1 MIDVALTRADLR
13 FAPVVVVVDVL
24 RATSTITQAL
34 AAGYET
40 VLCTD
45 SVRRARLLRADGRV
59 LAGEQRCVMPAG
71 FDQGN
76 SPLDAARC
84 QARELVLATT
94 NGAPAIVAAGRS
106 ASRVLLACL
115 LNLGAVLRAL
125 SETVH
130 GGELDLQ
137 IVCAGTDG
145 APALE
150 DSYLAGRLCA
160 ALPGP
165 RSDAALV
172 VQAVAHRYPAPFE
185 ALDRSADA
193 AVLRAAGLAA
203 DVAHCAMES
212 VLDVVPHVSR
222 AGDGVATI
230 SARAPDATAQSGP
243 SLRARRVTS
252 ELDEHLDRCPHRPD
266 RRAEHEP
273 GSLRGPVAE
282 PDLPQPS
289 RCQLHLDRGSG
300 EQGHPEAGV
309 RGLLDGPV

>member
-1 MIDVALTRADLR
+1 VIDVALTRTDLR
-13 FAPVVVVVDVL
+13 CARVVVVVDVL

-84 QARELVLATT
+84 QGRELVLATT
-94 NGAPAIVAAGRS
+94 NGAPAIVAAGRC
-106 ASRVLLACL
+106 APRVLLACL
-115 LNLGAVLRAL
+115 LNLGAVLGVL

-137 IVCAGTDG
+137 IVCSGTDG

-165 RSDAALV
+165 RSDAALI
-172 VQAVAHRYPAPFE
+172 VQAVAHRYPEPFE
-185 ALDRSADA
+185 ALARSAGA
-193 AVLRAAGLAA
+193 AALRVAGLAA
-203 DVAHCAMES
+203 DVAHCAIES
-212 VLDVVPHVSR
+212 TLDLVPYVSQ
-222 AGDGVATI
+222 ASDGVATV
-230 SARAPDATAQSGP
+230 SAEAADGVSGSVP
-243 SLRARRVTS
+243 GARARRLPS
-252 ELDEHLDRCPHRPD
+252 ELDERPDRRPHRPD
-266 RRAEHEP
+266 RRAEHKP
-273 GSLRGPVAE
+273 GPLRGPVAE
-282 PDLPQPS
+282 SDLPQPS
-289 RCQLHLDRGSG
+289 RCQVHLDRGS
-300 EQGHPEAGV
+300 
-309 RGLLDGPV
+309 

>member
-1 MIDVALTRADLR
+1 MIDVALTRAGLR
-13 FAPVVVVVDVL
+13 CARVVVVVDVL

-34 AAGYET
+34 AAGYER

-45 SVRRARLLRADGRV
+45 SVQRARLLRADGRV

-76 SPLDAARC
+76 SPLDAGRC
-84 QARELVLATT
+84 QGRELVLATT

-106 ASRVLLACL
+106 APRVLLACL
-115 LNLGAVLRAL
+115 LNLGAVLRVL

-137 IVCAGTDG
+137 ILCAGTDG

-165 RSDAALV
+165 RSDAALI
-172 VQAVAHRYPAPFE
+172 VQAVAHRYPVPFE
-185 ALDRSADA
+185 ALARSVDA
-193 AVLRAAGLAA
+193 AVLRAAGLAD

-212 VLDVVPHVSR
+212 VLDVVPYVSR
-222 AGDGVATI
+222 AGGEVATVC
-230 SARAPDATAQSGP
+230 AGAADAVPESVP
-243 SLRARRVTS
+243 SLRARRLTS
-252 ELDEHLDRCPHRPD
+252 ELDEHLDRRAHRPD
-266 RRAEHEP
+266 CRAEHEP
-273 GSLRGPVAE
+273 GPLRGPVAE

-289 RCQLHLDRGSG
+289 RCELHLDRGSG
-300 EQGHPEAGV
+300 EQGNAEAGV
-309 RGLLDGPV
+309 RGLLDGAV